1 MLNSDQSWCYGLKA
15 WVLIIWF
22 QDLKSLSN
30 LGYLLLMLKSTLI
43 FTGISLFM
51 VLQFVLPML
60 AFVKIHTLYTYFLT
74 ASTTI
79 FITCILFSR
88 DWSFIDIMKK
98 LFKRS
103 MLIESQILV
112 LIHLKT
118 LSPLSSQASMQL
130 LLLWK

>member
-1 MLNSDQSWCYGLKA
+1 MLNSDQNWCYGLKA

-51 VLQFVLPML
+51 VLQCVLPML

-112 LIHLKT
+112 LIRLKT

>member
-1 MLNSDQSWCYGLKA
+1 MLNSDQNWCYGLKA

-30 LGYLLLMLKSTLI
+30 LGNLLLMLKSTLI

-51 VLQFVLPML
+51 VLQCVLPML

>member
-1 MLNSDQSWCYGLKA
+1 MLNSDQNWCYGLKA

-51 VLQFVLPML
+51 VLQCVLPML